1 MTCKISISKMTNDI
15 NRFDEFRPGVPGGS
29 GVLSFRLSASCD
41 EEEAVPEIRGDED
54 LAWYSSFISGDHF
67 DRLLTVRNSAGDSQ
81 DYSGWILDVNEWNS
95 NIVGFR
101 LKLSTAWDGAQ
112 TVDVRVMCR
121 CAPDQNWTRLAVDI
135 PFSV

>member
-81 DYSGWILDVNEWNS
+81 DYSGWILDV
-95 NIVGFR
+95 
-101 LKLSTAWDGAQ
+101 WDGAQ